1 VDQRRLKALSGDPAI
16 IGDSGPVQL
25 HSTALAPR
33 TDHEPRAV
41 AGQRSAQFLAME
53 RAKSDPPVTSSLV
66 SMDVIIR
73 VARIAVVLILVVLA
87 VSLVI
92 GMSRPETG
100 AVEKLVLT
108 ALVAGC
114 IAGGAVVTR
123 VANRLRAR
131 LAPR

>member
-1 VDQRRLKALSGDPAI
+1 
-16 IGDSGPVQL
+16 
-25 HSTALAPR
+25 
-33 TDHEPRAV
+33 V

-66 SMDVIIR
+66 SIDVIIR
-73 VARIAVVLILVVLA
+73 VARIAVVLILVVVA
-87 VSLVI
+87 VTLVI

-100 AVEKLVLT
+100 AVEKVVLT